1 MKIKALLLNTVA
13 GAGAFGLM
21 TSVAAAQVQPA
32 AAPAGAAAKAG
43 APYALEE
50 VVVTAQRR
58 SERLQNVPIAVT
70 VVDAQKIQSAGIV
83 QTTDLGKITP
93 SLLTSQGSGF
103 ITPYI
108 RGIGS
113 RAITPGNESTVATY
127 VDGVYQTD
135 KQGILLS
142 GFSDVQQVQV
152 LRGPQGT
159 LFGRNATAGA
169 ILMTTKGPSD
179 HLTFNVDGTY
189 GSDEFG
195 GRLFVAGPIAPTLS
209 ASVAAFVRHKDAYI
223 RNLNPANGAGSK
235 TGAAEGKGVRVK
247 LRWAPTDSLSAILA
261 ADYVNTWD
269 QAPWAPQAIAGTG
282 LTIGESVAAARGI
295 AIPDIRNQ
303 RPVYAGEVKPLI
315 HAQGQG
321 ESLTINWDLPFVSI
335 KSITAHRQDKTSGRL
350 DLDGTPLPLFYFTTD
365 LRSHVWQQEVNFSS
379 RGEGPFSWIGGV
391 YYLHMR
397 DGYQNLDQNVG
408 IPFPYT
414 PAKLAALPAGA
425 SHTNQFAYVTIRSVG
440 VFGEATYKFTDQT
453 RLTLGIRYT
462 DEKHTLDA
470 NNIAVTVLPDGA
482 GGLRTVSTRSAD
494 VCARTPGCTGLSTPF
509 SKYTYRAVL
518 TQNFTPDVM
527 AYASY
532 NRGFKSGVYNI
543 STITNVLATKPE
555 TVDAFELGFKSEFL
569 DHRLMLNGA
578 AYYNDY
584 KDLQV
589 PVTTPGNNTQISI
602 NAAAAQ
608 IAGLEL
614 EGRYRASENLTLTAG
629 ASYFLKRKYKSFPN
643 CSVYTPAAAGNTTT
657 SGDCTGK
664 RLPGTPDTFNFGVD
678 YVVPLSSGATL
689 DLNGLYA
696 YSSTFDMAPYASEIT
711 RAPRQQPIHTL
722 NLSGTWRSPDQHMHV
737 TVWGRD
743 LVDQNDV
750 FVGLFTTGFGY
761 ETTFARGA
769 TYGVTVGYDF

>member
-1 MKIKALLLNTVA
+1 MNIKALLLNTVA
-13 GAGAFGLM
+13 CAGAFGLM
-21 TSVAAAQVQPA
+21 TSVAAAQGQ
-32 AAPAGAAAKAG
+32 AAP
-43 APYALEE
+43 APYALDE

-70 VVDAQKIQSAGIV
+70 AIDAQKIQAAGIV
-83 QTTDLGKITP
+83 QVTDLGKITP

-142 GFSDVQQVQV
+142 GFSDVQRVEV

-179 HLTFNVDGTY
+179 RLTFNVDGTY
-189 GSDEFG
+189 GSDEWG
-195 GRLFVAGPIAPTLS
+195 GRLFVAGPIASTLS
-209 ASVAAFVRHKDAYI
+209 GSVAVFLRHETPYI

-235 TGAAEGKGVRVK
+235 TGDAEGKGVRAK
-247 LRWAPTDSLSAILA
+247 LKWAPTEDFSAVLA
-261 ADYVNTWD
+261 ADYVDTWD
-269 QAPWAPQAIAGTG
+269 AGPWTPQAIAGTG
-282 LTIGESVAAARGI
+282 LTAGEGAARARGI
-295 AIPDIRNQ
+295 AIPDIRDQ
-303 RPVYAGEVKPLI
+303 RPVYAGEVKPKI
-315 HAQGQG
+315 HAKGQGQ
-321 ESLTINWDLPFVSI
+321 SLTMNWDLPFVSI
-335 KSITAHRQDKTSGRL
+335 KSITAHRQDSTSGRL
-350 DLDGTPLPLFYFTTD
+350 DLDGTPVPLFYFTTD
-365 LRSHVWQQEVNFSS
+365 LRSHVWQQELNVSS
-379 RGEGPFSWIGGV
+379 RSEGPFSWIGGV

-414 PAKLAALPAGA
+414 PQRLAALAPGA
-425 SHTNQFAYVTIRSVG
+425 SHTNQFSYVTIRSLG
-440 VFGEATYKFTDQT
+440 VFGEVTYKFTDAT
-453 RLTLGIRYT
+453 RVTLGIRYT
-462 DEKHTLDA
+462 DEKHTLDSD
-470 NNIAVTVLPDGA
+470 NIAVTVLPDGA
-482 GGLRTVSTRSAD
+482 GGLRTVSTRTAD
-494 VCARTPGCTGLSTPF
+494 ACARTPTCTGLSTPF

-518 TQNFTPDVM
+518 THNFTPDVM

-543 STITNVLATKPE
+543 STITNIAATRPE
-555 TVDAFELGFKSEFL
+555 TVDAFEVGFKSEL
-569 DHRLMLNGA
+569 LGRRLMLNGA

-602 NAAAAQ
+602 NAARAR
-608 IAGLEL
+608 ISGLEL
-614 EGRYRASENLTLTAG
+614 EARFRATENLTLSAAG
-629 ASYFLKRKYKSFPN
+629 STFLKREYKSFPN

-657 SGDCTGK
+657 SGACTGK
-664 RLPGTPDTFNFGVD
+664 RLPGTPDTFNVQAD
-678 YVVPLSSGATL
+678 YTMPLSSGATL
-689 DLNGLYA
+689 NFNALYA

-711 RAPRQQPIHTL
+711 RAPRQEPIHTV
-722 NLSGTWRSPDQHMHV
+722 NLSGTWRSPDEHSRI
-737 TVWGRD
+737 TIWGRD
-743 LVDQNDV
+743 LADQDDI
-750 FVGLFTTGFGY
+750 FRGLFTTNFGY
-761 ETTFARGA
+761 ATTFARGA
-769 TYGVTVGYDF
+769 TYGLTVGYDF